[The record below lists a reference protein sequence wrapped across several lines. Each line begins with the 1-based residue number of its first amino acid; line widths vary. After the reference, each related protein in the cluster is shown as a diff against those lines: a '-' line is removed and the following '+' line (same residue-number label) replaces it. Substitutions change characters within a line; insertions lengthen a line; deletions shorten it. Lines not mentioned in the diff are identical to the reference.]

1 METLVYIAPRQS
13 GKTTD
18 AVMEFLKNPK
28 NTIFIT
34 YNNISKDEIIKKHKL
49 GKYKN
54 RFFSQTDR
62 NIFIG
67 REYETVIFDEFT
79 LIDKFNILYNDVTSS
94 SRYLLIFCYGTMV
107 KQYKETLYKFILFG
121 KSINLTP
128 QMMIKTLRVLKI
140 EFDENDIYDLYDSIL
155 TRQNVR
161 IIDNKFKSN
170 QPYLK
175 NINKER
181 YELDILNK
189 WLI

>member
-1 METLVYIAPRQS
+1 
-13 GKTTD
+13 
-18 AVMEFLKNPK
+18 
-28 NTIFIT
+28 
-34 YNNISKDEIIKKHKL
+34 
-49 GKYKN
+49 
-54 RFFSQTDR
+54 
-62 NIFIG
+62 
-67 REYETVIFDEFT
+67 
-79 LIDKFNILYNDVTSS
+79 
-94 SRYLLIFCYGTMV
+94 MV
-107 KQYKETLYKFILFG
+107 KQYKENLYNFIIYG

-128 QMMIKTLRVLKI
+128 KMMIKTLRVLKI

-161 IIDNKFKSN
+161 IIDDRFKSN